1 MRVCHQD
8 QRAPSARRTASR
20 VGPGRGL
27 PAEATSPQGGLE
39 RGREDEAASE
49 SWRRAAHPGS
59 TLSGCGGL
67 RSSLDLRVFLCKTG
81 RRSAD
86 LGPALSGSSGNGSVT
101 GVDAGGLSW
110 VGGGGRHTPGGTM
123 RWVVRPGEV
132 CYRASLCLGGGRAV

>member
-8 QRAPSARRTASR
+8 QRAPSARRTAGR

-67 RSSLDLRVFLCKTG
+67 RSSLDLHVFLCKTG

-110 VGGGGRHTPGGTM
+110 VGGGG
-123 RWVVRPGEV
+123 
-132 CYRASLCLGGGRAV
+132 